1 MKKILLTLIAMVLPL
16 IGFAENQTAPTNI
29 LKSWVGD
36 FTDTDND
43 GMTDVAELKYGYDP
57 TDGNSFPN
65 VTYHAS
71 DYSSTQTIDDGKF
84 GGEND
89 TTFYSFQSYDDATIE
104 KYKRFLTKVLP
115 IMYYRLGNPV
125 KTQVVKF
132 WNRYPSGSPWMTVA
146 TTNPM
151 IYTDGSLNYRLI
163 VHELFHA
170 WSGDKGPGYRSK
182 YNRLNKYEVSL
193 TGWEEVAD
201 GIAQEILIDYIEAYP
216 TDGASISLA
225 TKSGNQ
231 LFLYREFGSDLIQHK
246 EWTHGG
252 GFQVDGITTW
262 ARYGI
267 TSNVGRKFMVNDEI
281 FYRKFFNKYYAI
293 IEEDTEIR
301 FDNESLINLYA
312 SITPTLNG
320 VSTKAFLSSIPA
332 LRGTKLPNKFHAVA
346 RPTDNI
352 NANFQVFC
360 GFADNH
366 RGELWWSTSI
376 RSKEALSGFGIP
388 SWFPTFHADDG
399 YFYADT
405 RNEKYIFTVKNLQGE
420 VVKQVEGQLNDTTR
434 SDGGP
439 SNLSPSYVSG
449 CKLSNFELGL
459 YKANVEF
466 PRFKSVTD
474 DYISEDTY
482 LLGMSGFPFYSSTR
496 YIVVGIDTTTQLASV
511 SLKIN
516 EQVFTPVQVGEN
528 AVIFNIDSVAK
539 NTRDEMEILVTST
552 QNQSHS
558 FLRTLTLQG
567 TPDRPKHTHNRF
579 VIVDTDFDGVEDM
592 YGSADDVKEEVVV
605 DDTTTPIEDTTEE
618 VVVVEDSLNFKVT
631 HKDGVIRFTWNADFE
646 SHIADKR
653 HLQVWWSKLGPVQ
666 GTFIWGGH
674 AHDSAEFKL
683 DDLNFNGTETIGI
696 EVLDYFNNHYVR
708 KGLKAFEVNLADVIA
723 NSTEQEVVV
732 DDTTTPIEDNNDTEV
747 VVDTPTKLEQE
758 IKDQKV
764 KITDL
769 SILIIELRKQVADLN
784 SSNFALTTEVSGL
797 KTKVNNL
804 NGQVASLTTENGEL
818 RGQVTNLRE
827 DNGNLQLNV
836 TSLNEKL
843 VETDR
848 IAKTP
853 FVHDWIYT
861 PGHGWLHIDPQ
872 NFPIIYKNDTQTWH
886 FYEQGSINPRYFYNF
901 KEQKWE
907 AWDLTE

>member
-1 MKKILLTLIAMVLPL
+1 MRNNYNKIKEIKEMKNILLTLIAMVLPL
-16 IGFAENQTAPTNI
+16 IGFAENQTAPTDT

-89 TTFYSFQSYDDATIE
+89 TIFYSFQSYDDATI
-104 KYKRFLTKVLP
+104 KNYKRFLTKVLP

-132 WNRYPSGSPWMTVA
+132 WNRYPTGSGWMTVA

-170 WSGDKGPGYRSK
+170 WSGSKGPVYRST

-216 TDGASISLA
+216 TDGVSTSLA
-225 TKSGNQ
+225 YKSGNQ
-231 LFLYREFGSDLIQHK
+231 LFGYREFGTDLIQHK

-252 GFQVDGITTW
+252 GFQVDGITTL

-267 TSNVGRKFMVNDEI
+267 TSNVGRKFMVADEI
-281 FYRKFFNKYYAI
+281 FYRKFFSKYYAI
-293 IEEDTEIR
+293 IEENPEIR

-312 SITPTLNG
+312 SITPSLNG

-405 RNEKYIFTVKNLQGE
+405 RNEKYVFTVKNLQDE

-439 SNLSPSYVSG
+439 SNLSPSYVTG
-449 CKLSNFELGL
+449 CNLSNFELGL
-459 YKANVEF
+459 YKANVAF

-482 LLGMSGFPFYSSTR
+482 LLGMSGFPFHSSTR
-496 YIVVGIDTTTQLASV
+496 HIVVGIDTTTQLASV

-539 NTRDEMEILVTST
+539 NTRGEIEILVTST

-567 TPDRPKHTHNRF
+567 VPDRPKYTHNRF

-592 YGSADDVKEEVVV
+592 YGSADDVKEEDVVDDTTTPIEDTNDTEVVV
-605 DDTTTPIEDTTEE
+605 DDTTTPIEDT
-618 VVVVEDSLNFKVT
+618 
-631 HKDGVIRFTWNADFE
+631 
-646 SHIADKR
+646 
-653 HLQVWWSKLGPVQ
+653 
-666 GTFIWGGH
+666 
-674 AHDSAEFKL
+674 
-683 DDLNFNGTETIGI
+683 
-696 EVLDYFNNHYVR
+696 
-708 KGLKAFEVNLADVIA
+708 
-723 NSTEQEVVV
+723 
-732 DDTTTPIEDNNDTEV
+732 NDTEV
-747 VVDTPTKLEQE
+747 VVDTPKEDTNDTEVVVDTPKE
-758 IKDQKV
+758 D
-764 KITDL
+764 
-769 SILIIELRKQVADLN
+769 
-784 SSNFALTTEVSGL
+784 TTEEV
-797 KTKVNNL
+797 VRE
-804 NGQVASLTTENGEL
+804 APEL
-818 RGQVTNLRE
+818 PPVVTNVWDSATSVGNNWFFVE
-827 DNGNLQLNV
+827 WFGYFYKVEGNGWV
-836 TSLNEKL
+836 FNEKL
-843 VETDR
+843 GWFYTEWASSFDSVWLFHEDLGWVWTTSEFFPYLYNPKTASWVYVVEGGFFDFNTNEWN
-848 IAKTP
+848 IS
-853 FVHDWIYT
+853 
-861 PGHGWLHIDPQ
+861 
-872 NFPIIYKNDTQTWH
+872 
-886 FYEQGSINPRYFYNF
+886 E
-901 KEQKWE
+901 
-907 AWDLTE
+907 